1 MSNLGWN
8 EGTWGNNP
16 WGGRITVAVT
26 VSGLSATAST
36 NDIPAVHFNAPL
48 PIFLAYSD
56 GTWGLEA
63 CKYSI
68 WCRWC
73 SSDFSTW
80 R

>member
-36 NDIPAVHFNAPL
+36 NDIPQCILMHLYLYF
-48 PIFLAYSD
+48 
-56 GTWGLEA
+56 
-63 CKYSI
+63 
-68 WCRWC
+68 
-73 SSDFSTW
+73 
-80 R
+80 